1 MKELWR
7 PFFDL
12 YWTQRAVAPF
22 SHNPQKVFEAGFV
35 AGMLK
40 GAAVAEKELQII
52 GSVTEPDLSAGA
64 VTLQTE
70 YGVQYPPEPDDPA
83 PVWVAED
90 IHEAR
95 GKAMAHHGKLISR
108 TVGKW
113 REVVE

>member
-12 YWTQRAVAPF
+12 YWANRPGAPYG
-22 SHNPQKVFEAGFV
+22 HNPQKVFEAGFM
-35 AGMLK
+35 AGMKQTLD
-40 GAAVAEKELQII
+40 I
-52 GSVTEPDLSAGA
+52 SAGA

-70 YGVQYPPEPDDPA
+70 YGVQYPPEPDNPA

-95 GKAMAHHGKLISR
+95 GEAMAHHGKLISR